1 MVKQNNTN
9 SNKGMKIEETDLKQA
24 GNMELRKRLPRGAIQ
39 QIADELGVSW
49 MWISNVIK
57 GKVKGDP
64 KIICMALEYAKREDE
79 ARDKVLGM
87 IERNRKE
94 LQKIGQPE

>member
-1 MVKQNNTN
+1 MPKQNKTN
-9 SNKGMKIEETDLKQA
+9 SYKDMKIEERDLKQT

-39 QIADELGVSW
+39 QIAYEMGVSW
-49 MWISNVIK
+49 MWTSNVIT

-64 KIICMALEYAKREDE
+64 KIIFMALEFAKQGDE
-79 ARDKVLGM
+79 TRDRVLGM

-94 LQKIGQPE
+94 LQKIG

>member
-1 MVKQNNTN
+1 MMKQNKTN
-9 SNKGMKIEETDLKQA
+9 SNKDLKIEERGLKQT

-39 QIADELGVSW
+39 QIADEMGVSW
-49 MWISNVIK
+49 MWTSNVIT

-64 KIICMALEYAKREDE
+64 KIIFMALEFAKLEDE
-79 ARDKVLGM
+79 TRDKVLGM

-94 LQKIGQPE
+94 LQKIG

>member
-1 MVKQNNTN
+1 MMKLNKTN
-9 SNKGMKIEETDLKQA
+9 SNNYMKKEKRDLKQT

-49 MWISNVIK
+49 MWTSNVIT

-64 KIICMALEYAKREDE
+64 KIIFMALEFAKLEDE

-87 IERNRKE
+87 IEHNRKE
-94 LQKIGQPE
+94 LQKIG

>member
-1 MVKQNNTN
+1 MKQNKTI
-9 SNKGMKIEETDLKQA
+9 SKKDMKKVERGLTQA

-39 QIADELGVSW
+39 QIADEMGVSW
-49 MWISNVIK
+49 MWTSNVIT

-64 KIICMALEYAKREDE
+64 KIIFMALEYAKLEDE
-79 ARDKVLGM
+79 TRDKVLVM

-94 LQKIGQPE
+94 LQKIG

>member
-1 MVKQNNTN
+1 
-9 SNKGMKIEETDLKQA
+9 MKIEEMELKQA

-39 QIADELGVSW
+39 QIADEIGVSW
-49 MWISNVIK
+49 MWASNVIT

-64 KIICMALEYAKREDE
+64 RIIFMALEYAKQEEETRS
-79 ARDKVLGM
+79 KVLGM

-94 LQKIGQPE
+94 LQKIG

>member
-1 MVKQNNTN
+1 MLIQNNTI
-9 SNKGMKIEETDLKQA
+9 SNKGMKTEEKDLKQT

-39 QIADELGVSW
+39 QIADEMGVSW
-49 MWISNVIK
+49 MWTSNVIT

-64 KIICMALEYAKREDE
+64 KIIFRALEFARLEDE
-79 ARDKVLGM
+79 TRDTVLGM

-94 LQKIGQPE
+94 LQKIG

>member
-1 MVKQNNTN
+1 MLIQNKTI
-9 SNKGMKIEETDLKQA
+9 SNKGMKTEEKDLKQT

-39 QIADELGVSW
+39 QIADEMGVSW
-49 MWISNVIK
+49 MWTSNVIT

-64 KIICMALEYAKREDE
+64 KIIFRALEFARLEDE
-79 ARDKVLGM
+79 TRDTVLGM

-94 LQKIGQPE
+94 LQKIG

>member
-1 MVKQNNTN
+1 MLKQNKTI
-9 SNKGMKIEETDLKQA
+9 SNKGMKIEERDLKQT

-39 QIADELGVSW
+39 QIADEMGVSW
-49 MWISNVIK
+49 MWTSNVIT

-64 KIICMALEYAKREDE
+64 RIISMALEFAKLEDE
-79 ARDKVLGM
+79 TRNKVLGM

-94 LQKIGQPE
+94 LQKIG

>member
-1 MVKQNNTN
+1 MEK
-9 SNKGMKIEETDLKQA
+9 EERGLKQA

-39 QIADELGVSW
+39 KIAEEMGVSW
-49 MWISNVIK
+49 MWTSSVIT

-64 KIICMALEYAKREDE
+64 KIIFMALEYAKLEEETRS
-79 ARDKVLGM
+79 KVLGL

-94 LQKIGQPE
+94 LQKIG

>member
-1 MVKQNNTN
+1 
-9 SNKGMKIEETDLKQA
+9 MKKEERGLKQA

-39 QIADELGVSW
+39 KIAEEMGVSW
-49 MWISNVIK
+49 MWTSSVIT

-64 KIICMALEYAKREDE
+64 KIIFMALEYAKLEEETRS
-79 ARDKVLGM
+79 KVLGL

-94 LQKIGQPE
+94 LQKIG

>member
-1 MVKQNNTN
+1 MLKQNKTN
-9 SNKGMKIEETDLKQA
+9 SYKDMKIGERDLKQA

-39 QIADELGVSW
+39 QIADEMRVSW
-49 MWISNVIK
+49 MWTSNVIT

-64 KIICMALEYAKREDE
+64 KIIFMALEYAKLEEER
-79 ARDKVLGM
+79 RSKVLGM

-94 LQKIGQPE
+94 LQKIG

>member
-1 MVKQNNTN
+1 
-9 SNKGMKIEETDLKQA
+9 MKIAEVELKQS

-49 MWISNVIK
+49 MWASNVIT

-64 KIICMALEYAKREDE
+64 KIIFMALEFAKLEDE
-79 ARDKVLGM
+79 IRDKVLGM
-87 IERNRKE
+87 IERNINE
-94 LQKIGQPE
+94 LKKIG